1 MRNIWTL
8 VFLFALSACVGTSQ
22 PARFYSL
29 QAENLSGHTYPRQL
43 SIGIEEFS
51 IPSYLDKPQIVVR
64 GDNGVELQ
72 PSELNRWSE
81 PLAVMMP
88 RILADDL
95 SLLFPSALVK
105 PRNFGRENFSYTVT
119 VEVNRFDGTWDKTAV
134 LDVWWNLQDKNGTV
148 VYRRRSNLQQPL
160 GKGYDNLAEVQSR
173 LVAQLAADIA
183 AAVNQRP

>member
-29 QAENLSGHTYPRQL
+29 QTENLSGHTYSRQL

-51 IPSYLDKPQIVVR
+51 IPSYLDKPQMVVR

-81 PLAVMMP
+81 PLSVMLP

-95 SLLFPSALVK
+95 SLLFPNALVK
-105 PRNFGRENFSYTVT
+105 PRNFRPGKF
-119 VEVNRFDGTWDKTAV
+119 F
-134 LDVWWNLQDKNGTV
+134 L
-148 VYRRRSNLQQPL
+148 YRQ
-160 GKGYDNLAEVQSR
+160 G
-173 LVAQLAADIA
+173 
-183 AAVNQRP
+183 